1 MKKENRLLIYA
12 IPAIIVL
19 AVLTVYQY
27 GFVNAR
33 KEMVSLRET
42 RIARERVLTKCME
55 MIAGRPRIEEKL
67 DALKEKRKAAESK
80 TIEAQTPTLCAAAL
94 QEAVKGII
102 TGRGGS
108 ITSERVEKTEEFGKF
123 QVVSIAVDAALPDTR
138 ALSDILFGI
147 ETHTPYIVVREMDTR
162 VRNFRE
168 PRELMVKLR
177 LSSLGGGK

>member
-12 IPAIIVL
+12 IPAVIVL

-42 RIARERVLTKCME
+42 RAARERALMKCME
-55 MIAGRPRIEEKL
+55 TIAGRSRIEEKL
-67 DALKEKRKAAESK
+67 DALKEKRRVAASK

-108 ITSERVEKTEEFGKF
+108 IASERVEKAEESGRF
-123 QVVSIAVDAALPDTR
+123 QVVTITVDAALPDTR
-138 ALSDILFGI
+138 ALSDVLFGI

-162 VRNFRE
+162 VRNFRD

-177 LSSLGGGK
+177 LSSLAGGK

>member
-1 MKKENRLLIYA
+1 MKKENRLFIYA
-12 IPAIIVL
+12 IPAVIVL

-42 RIARERVLTKCME
+42 RAARERALMKCME
-55 MIAGRPRIEEKL
+55 TIAGRSRIEEKL
-67 DALKEKRKAAESK
+67 DALKEKRRVAASK

-108 ITSERVEKTEEFGKF
+108 IASERVEKAEESGRF
-123 QVVSIAVDAALPDTR
+123 QVVTITVDAALPDTR
-138 ALSDILFGI
+138 ALSDVLFSI
-147 ETHTPYIVVREMDTR
+147 ETHTPW
-162 VRNFRE
+162 
-168 PRELMVKLR
+168 ELMVKLR
-177 LSSLGGGK
+177 LSSLAGGK